1 MPATVRPRQAL
12 GRPGA
17 REAVDNAYPAVAAGV
32 ELVGVD
38 EAEDPDEVSEPDDF
52 SDFSADD
59 EAEELAFSELGES
72 AATLADLPPSRLSV
86 R

>member
-1 MPATVRPRQAL
+1 
-12 GRPGA
+12 
-17 REAVDNAYPAVAAGV
+17 VAAGA

-38 EAEDPDEVSEPDDF
+38 EAEDPDEVSEPD
-52 SDFSADD
+52 DFSADD

>member
-1 MPATVRPRQAL
+1 M
-12 GRPGA
+12 
-17 REAVDNAYPAVAAGV
+17 

-52 SDFSADD
+52 SADE